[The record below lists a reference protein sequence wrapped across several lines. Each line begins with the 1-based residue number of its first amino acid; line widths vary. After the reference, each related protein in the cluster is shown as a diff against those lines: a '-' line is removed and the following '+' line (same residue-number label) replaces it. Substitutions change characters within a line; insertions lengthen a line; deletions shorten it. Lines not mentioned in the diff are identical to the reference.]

1 MVTPDGTNRTVL
13 VLCKD
18 CLHDDLSRISGIDPM
33 SRLFPVA
40 LLLCLMFPVRASSQ
54 AVLKTSVHTW
64 ESVGEVIEVTGKTV
78 TLRQTLKLSESTWSL
93 LPGAVAE
100 AKQLTN
106 GDQVHAKG
114 STLPDGTYDTK
125 RIFLIAE
132 SSTPQAV
139 AGGGVVQ
146 GADHGA
152 PDSQQVPR
160 GVAGEPTGPGLEGRG
175 RTDSPGSRV
184 PTGRPGG
191 ARGPAGGLQNS
202 RSSAAPRFLPGDIEG
217 VIEQVSPLQLIL
229 NQTVFVDKESMVVG
243 TTGEILKGK
252 DLKPGQR
259 VAITIK
265 DVIDPKTQSRRAA
278 VIRIL
283 P

>member
-1 MVTPDGTNRTVL
+1 MNKLCSL
-13 VLCKD
+13 VL
-18 CLHDDLSRISGIDPM
+18 LSFLG
-33 SRLFPVA
+33 FP
-40 LLLCLMFPVRASSQ
+40 CSASSQ
-54 AVLKTSVHTW
+54 AVLKYNVHTW
-64 ESVGEVIEVTGKTV
+64 ESVGEIIEVTAKTV
-78 TLRQTLKLSESTWSL
+78 TLRQKLKLSEATWSL

-100 AKQLTN
+100 AKQLTS

-114 STLPDGTYDTK
+114 STLPDGTYDAK

-132 SSTPQAV
+132 SSARQAST
-139 AGGGVVQ
+139 GGGVVQ
-146 GADHGA
+146 GADHGG

-160 GVAGEPTGPGLEGRG
+160 GVAGDPAGPGLDGRG
-175 RTDSPGSRV
+175 RPDSPGSRI

-191 ARGPAGGLQNS
+191 TRGPTGGLQSS
-202 RSSAAPRFLPGDIEG
+202 RASSTQRFLPGDVEG
-217 VIEQVSPLQLIL
+217 TVEQVAPQQLIL
-229 NQTVFVDKESMVVG
+229 TQTVFVDKESTVVG

-259 VAITIK
+259 VAVTIK

>member
-1 MVTPDGTNRTVL
+1 
-13 VLCKD
+13 
-18 CLHDDLSRISGIDPM
+18 
-33 SRLFPVA
+33 
-40 LLLCLMFPVRASSQ
+40 MFPLSANCQ
-54 AVLKTSVHTW
+54 AVLKNNVHTW

-78 TLRQTLKLSESTWSL
+78 TLRQKLKLSEATWSL
-93 LPGAVAE
+93 LPGAIAE

-114 STLPDGTYDTK
+114 STLPDGIYDTK

-132 SSTPQAV
+132 SSARQTAT
-139 AGGGVVQ
+139 GGGVVQ
-146 GADHGA
+146 GADHGG
-152 PDSQQVPR
+152 PESQQVPR
-160 GVAGEPTGPGLEGRG
+160 GVAGDPAGPGLEGRG

-191 ARGPAGGLQNS
+191 AKGSAGGLQSS
-202 RSSAAPRFLPGDIEG
+202 RASTAPRFLPGDVEG
-217 VIEQVSPLQLIL
+217 IVEQVAPQQLIL
-229 NQTVFVDKESMVVG
+229 SQTVFVDKESTVVG
-243 TTGEILKGK
+243 TTGEILTGK

-259 VAITIK
+259 VAVTIN

-283 P
+283 PK

>member
-1 MVTPDGTNRTVL
+1 MYKQCCFTL
-13 VLCKD
+13 LA
-18 CLHDDLSRISGIDPM
+18 
-33 SRLFPVA
+33 A
-40 LLLCLMFPVRASSQ
+40 LTFTLNASSQ
-54 AVLKTSVHTW
+54 VVLKNNVHTW
-64 ESVGEVIEVTGKTV
+64 ESVGEVIEVNGRTV
-78 TLRQTLKLSESTWSL
+78 TLRQKLKLSEATWSL

-114 STLPDGTYDTK
+114 STLPDGSYDTK

-132 SSTPQAV
+132 SNTRQTAT
-139 AGGGVVQ
+139 GGGVVR

-152 PDSQQVPR
+152 PESQQVPR
-160 GVAGEPTGPGLEGRG
+160 GVTGEPTGPGLEGRG

-191 ARGPAGGLQNS
+191 TQGPVGGLQSS
-202 RSSAAPRFLPGDIEG
+202 RASTAPRFLPGDVEG
-217 VIEQVSPLQLIL
+217 VIEQVAPLQLIL
-229 NQTVFVDKESMVVG
+229 NQTVFVDKESTVVG
-243 TTGEILKGK
+243 TTGETLKGK

-259 VAITIK
+259 VAVTIN
-265 DVIDPKTQSRRAA
+265 DVMDPKTQSRRAA

-283 P
+283 SK

>member
-1 MVTPDGTNRTVL
+1 MP
-13 VLCKD
+13 
-18 CLHDDLSRISGIDPM
+18 
-33 SRLFPVA
+33 
-40 LLLCLMFPVRASSQ
+40 LLCGLMFPLSANSQ
-54 AVLKTSVHTW
+54 AVLKHNVHTW
-64 ESVGEVIEVTGKTV
+64 ESVGEVIEVNAKTV
-78 TLRQTLKLSESTWSL
+78 KLRQKLKLSEATWSL

-100 AKQLTN
+100 AKQLTT

-132 SSTPQAV
+132 SSSRQTAT
-139 AGGGVVQ
+139 GGGVVQ

-152 PDSQQVPR
+152 PESQQVPR
-160 GVAGEPTGPGLEGRG
+160 EVTDPGGPPGLEGRG

-191 ARGPAGGLQNS
+191 GKGPVGGLQSS
-202 RSSAAPRFLPGDIEG
+202 RASTAQRFLPGDVEG
-217 VIEQVSPLQLIL
+217 VVEQVAPQQVIL
-229 NQTVFVDKESMVVG
+229 TQTLFVDKESMVVG
-243 TTGEILKGK
+243 TTGELLKGK

-259 VAITIK
+259 VAVTIK
-265 DVIDPKTQSRRAA
+265 DVIDEKTQARRAA

>member
-1 MVTPDGTNRTVL
+1 MNKQCHFAVL
-13 VLCKD
+13 
-18 CLHDDLSRISGIDPM
+18 
-33 SRLFPVA
+33 A
-40 LLLCLMFPVRASSQ
+40 ALMFTLDASSQ
-54 AVLKTSVHTW
+54 AVLKTNVHTW

-78 TLRQTLKLSESTWSL
+78 TLRQKLKLSEATWSL

-132 SSTPQAV
+132 SSTRQTAT
-139 AGGGVVQ
+139 GGGVVQ
-146 GADHGA
+146 GADHGG
-152 PDSQQVPR
+152 PESQQVPR
-160 GVAGEPTGPGLEGRG
+160 GVSGEPTGPGLEGRG

-184 PTGRPGG
+184 PVGRPGG
-191 ARGPAGGLQNS
+191 AKGPVGGLQSS
-202 RSSAAPRFLPGDIEG
+202 RASTAPRFLPGDIEG
-217 VIEQVSPLQLIL
+217 IVEQVAPQQLIL

-259 VAITIK
+259 IAVTIK
-265 DVIDPKTQSRRAA
+265 DVIDEKTQSRRAA

-283 P
+283 PEISDLPLAVSTQLRLLLHQQKRTPVGTVT

>member
-1 MVTPDGTNRTVL
+1 MTK
-13 VLCKD
+13 LC
-18 CLHDDLSRISGIDPM
+18 SI
-33 SRLFPVA
+33 A
-40 LLLCLMFPVRASSQ
+40 LLSCLMFPFSANSQ
-54 AVLKTSVHTW
+54 AVLKNSVHTW

-78 TLRQTLKLSESTWSL
+78 TLRQTLKLSEATWSM

-100 AKQLTN
+100 AKQLAN

-132 SSTPQAV
+132 SSTRQAT
-139 AGGGVVQ
+139 GGGVVQ
-146 GADHGA
+146 GADHGG
-152 PDSQQVPR
+152 PDSHQVPR
-160 GVAGEPTGPGLEGRG
+160 GVTGEPTGPGLEGRG

-191 ARGPAGGLQNS
+191 ARGPVGGLQSS
-202 RSSAAPRFLPGDIEG
+202 RSSTAPRFLPGDIEG
-217 VIEQVSPLQLIL
+217 VVEQVAPQQLIL
-229 NQTVFVDKESMVVG
+229 SQTVFVDKESMVVG

-259 VAITIK
+259 VAVTIK

>member
-1 MVTPDGTNRTVL
+1 MTK
-13 VLCKD
+13 LC
-18 CLHDDLSRISGIDPM
+18 SI
-33 SRLFPVA
+33 A
-40 LLLCLMFPVRASSQ
+40 LLSCLMFPFSANSQ
-54 AVLKTSVHTW
+54 AVLKNSVHTW

-78 TLRQTLKLSESTWSL
+78 TLRQTLKLSEATWSM

-100 AKQLTN
+100 AKQLAN

-132 SSTPQAV
+132 SSTRQA

-146 GADHGA
+146 GADHGG
-152 PDSQQVPR
+152 PDSHQVPR
-160 GVAGEPTGPGLEGRG
+160 GVTGEPTGPGLEGRG

-191 ARGPAGGLQNS
+191 ARGPVGGLQSS
-202 RSSAAPRFLPGDIEG
+202 RSSTAPRFLPGDIEG
-217 VIEQVSPLQLIL
+217 VVEQVAPQQLIL
-229 NQTVFVDKESMVVG
+229 SQTVFVDKESMVVG

-259 VAITIK
+259 VAVTIK

>member
-1 MVTPDGTNRTVL
+1 MNKQCHFAVL
-13 VLCKD
+13 A
-18 CLHDDLSRISGIDPM
+18 
-33 SRLFPVA
+33 A
-40 LLLCLMFPVRASSQ
+40 LMLTLDARSQ
-54 AVLKTSVHTW
+54 AVLKTNVHTW

-78 TLRQTLKLSESTWSL
+78 TLRQKLKLSEATWSL

-132 SSTPQAV
+132 SSTRQTAT
-139 AGGGVVQ
+139 GGGVVQ
-146 GADHGA
+146 GADHGG
-152 PDSQQVPR
+152 PESQQVPR
-160 GVAGEPTGPGLEGRG
+160 GVSGEPTGPGLEGRG

-184 PTGRPGG
+184 PVGRPGG
-191 ARGPAGGLQNS
+191 AKGPVGGLQSS
-202 RSSAAPRFLPGDIEG
+202 RASTAPRFLPGDVEG
-217 VIEQVSPLQLIL
+217 VVEQVAPQQLIL
-229 NQTVFVDKESMVVG
+229 SQTVFVDKESMVVG

-259 VAITIK
+259 IAVTIK
-265 DVIDPKTQSRRAA
+265 DVIDEKTQSRRAA

>member
-1 MVTPDGTNRTVL
+1 MNK
-13 VLCKD
+13 LC
-18 CLHDDLSRISGIDPM
+18 CIA
-33 SRLFPVA
+33 LFA
-40 LLLCLMFPVRASSQ
+40 CLLLPLNASPQ
-54 AVLKTSVHTW
+54 VVLKNNVHTW
-64 ESVGEVIEVTGKTV
+64 ESVGEVIEVSGKTV
-78 TLRQTLKLSESTWSL
+78 TLRQKLKLSEATWSL

-132 SSTPQAV
+132 SSTRQTAT
-139 AGGGVVQ
+139 GGGVVQ

-152 PDSQQVPR
+152 PESQQVPR
-160 GVAGEPTGPGLEGRG
+160 GVTDPGGPGLEGRG

-191 ARGPAGGLQNS
+191 AKGPVGGLQSS
-202 RSSAAPRFLPGDIEG
+202 RGSTAPRFLPGDVEG
-217 VIEQVSPLQLIL
+217 IVEQVAPQQLVL
-229 NQTVFVDKESMVVG
+229 TQTVFVDKESTVVG
-243 TTGEILKGK
+243 TTGEVLKGK
-252 DLKPGQR
+252 DLKPGLR
-259 VAITIK
+259 VAVTIN

-283 P
+283 PK